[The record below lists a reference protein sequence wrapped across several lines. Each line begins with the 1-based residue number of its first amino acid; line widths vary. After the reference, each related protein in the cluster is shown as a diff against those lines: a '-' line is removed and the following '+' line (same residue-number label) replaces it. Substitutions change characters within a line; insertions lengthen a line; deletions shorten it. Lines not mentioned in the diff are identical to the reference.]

1 MFGTTFEL
9 LSICFCLLRAFDTLP
24 DPSSCYSYL
33 FLIKELSS
41 LMRDP
46 DELCLSCLKTKVLG
60 WRALVELGNALPDP
74 AAIVIPL
81 GEKSASPDT

>member
-1 MFGTTFEL
+1 
-9 LSICFCLLRAFDTLP
+9 
-24 DPSSCYSYL
+24 
-33 FLIKELSS
+33 
-41 LMRDP
+41 MRDP